1 MSNFHA
7 ASASTL
13 QFTLALVV
21 GGELRFGATL
31 YLSAL
36 GIDLI
41 SSLLPCVGLSSLIT
55 FWPLCNEYQS
65 STSPSMR
72 GRLGGRFLPPAQQLY
87 PGRSLQNLQRRA
99 RTILDVAADY
109 LPGRPRARERC
120 DREGRDG
127 VRPALRGALE
137 QLRCSCPGRHELLD
151 AIQKAKKATGPRRLR
166 GGDSC

>member
-41 SSLLPCVGLSSLIT
+41 SSPVA
-55 FWPLCNEYQS
+55 
-65 STSPSMR
+65 
-72 GRLGGRFLPPAQQLY
+72 LGGPFF
-87 PGRSLQNLQRRA
+87 A
-99 RTILDVAADY
+99 RNILA
-109 LPGRPRARERC
+109 EM
-120 DREGRDG
+120 
-127 VRPALRGALE
+127 
-137 QLRCSCPGRHELLD
+137 
-151 AIQKAKKATGPRRLR
+151 
-166 GGDSC
+166 